1 MLLLYTDLSTI
12 KGGHVNGW
20 KMCNIQCI
28 VYNNLLHCVHRIV
41 YAAFR
46 SVGLYAN
53 NKLTTKGLA
62 VSLLHVL

>member
-1 MLLLYTDLSTI
+1 M
-12 KGGHVNGW
+12 GG
-20 KMCNIQCI
+20 KCNIQYIVSAALCI
-28 VYNNLLHCVHRIV
+28 LYSV
-41 YAAFR
+41 R

>member
-1 MLLLYTDLSTI
+1 M
-12 KGGHVNGW
+12 GG
-20 KMCNIQCI
+20 KCNIQYI
-28 VYNNLLHCVHRIV
+28 VS
-41 YAAFR
+41 AALYRRSVR

>member
-1 MLLLYTDLSTI
+1 MENATYNIIVSAALYRT
-12 KGGHVNGW
+12 V
-20 KMCNIQCI
+20 
-28 VYNNLLHCVHRIV
+28 
-41 YAAFR
+41 R

>member
-1 MLLLYTDLSTI
+1 MGGKCNVQYIVSAALYRS
-12 KGGHVNGW
+12 V
-20 KMCNIQCI
+20 
-28 VYNNLLHCVHRIV
+28 
-41 YAAFR
+41 R